1 MVREIKGYRLFQEFR
16 GRPIADVE
24 AIEKSLVSLSHM
36 AINHP
41 EIMELDINPLL
52 VHERG
57 QGATAADCRLILKE
71 LEEETEKDE

>member
-1 MVREIKGYRLFQEFR
+1 
-16 GRPIADVE
+16 ADVE